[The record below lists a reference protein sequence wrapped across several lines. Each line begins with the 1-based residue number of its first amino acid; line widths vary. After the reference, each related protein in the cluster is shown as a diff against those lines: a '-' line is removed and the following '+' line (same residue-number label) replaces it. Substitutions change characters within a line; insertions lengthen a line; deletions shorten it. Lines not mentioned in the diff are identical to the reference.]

1 MVLQAN
7 IDRTP
12 ELSEADMVVF
22 LGDLNYRLQGITY
35 EEARYLISQTR
46 LELLTEK
53 DQLRAE
59 MKAGRVFQ
67 GFREGVIK
75 FPPTYKFEK
84 HLTGLSG
91 MTAKLSCGKILGP
104 IYRQLQL
111 MQEENSNQKFN
122 EFTGKL
128 LRDLFV
134 PHIALMLKLKLVNL
148 L

>member
-1 MVLQAN
+1 M
-7 IDRTP
+7 
-12 ELSEADMVVF
+12 DMVVF

-35 EEARYLISQTR
+35 EEARYFISQRR

-104 IYRQLQL
+104 IYR
-111 MQEENSNQKFN
+111 
-122 EFTGKL
+122 
-128 LRDLFV
+128 
-134 PHIALMLKLKLVNL
+134 
-148 L
+148 